1 MRNGMSDLIMSCEDQ
16 MFIITKK
23 FSDKIKSW
31 QNLIIYCSAIAFFIC
46 CICLFIFSYFY
57 RNIIKKRQNYL
68 SIFEQLDINL
78 IILFL
83 HRCEKFINKLLKE
96 K

>member
-1 MRNGMSDLIMSCEDQ
+1 MLI
-16 MFIITKK
+16 
-23 FSDKIKSW
+23 
-31 QNLIIYCSAIAFFIC
+31 YFF
-46 CICLFIFSYFY
+46 FFY

-96 K
+96 KQIKD